1 MYDHVVNEGSLYTE
15 NRLVSHFPSAKVSH
29 VSALPGSHVPNSN
42 FTVTTTAN
50 QNVIPWNHRP
60 YPHHVAL
67 QGSMVVPVGVV
78 HMNLS
83 VIHGE
88 DNVFWRQ
95 V

>member
-1 MYDHVVNEGSLYTE
+1 MYDHVVNEGSPYIE
-15 NRLVSHFPSAKVSH
+15 NRSVSFPSAKVSH
-29 VSALPGSHVPNSN
+29 VSALPGCHVPNSN
-42 FTVTTTAN
+42 FTVTTTAD

-60 YPHHVAL
+60 DTHHVAL
-67 QGSMVVPVGVV
+67 QGSMVVSVGII

-83 VIHGE
+83 VVHGE